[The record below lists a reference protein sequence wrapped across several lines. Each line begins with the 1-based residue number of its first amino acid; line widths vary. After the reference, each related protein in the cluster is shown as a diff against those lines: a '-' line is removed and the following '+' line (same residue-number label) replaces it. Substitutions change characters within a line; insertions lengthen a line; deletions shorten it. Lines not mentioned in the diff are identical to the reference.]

1 MPTVWIRGP
10 ASVLGEVEV
19 DVVSKVA
26 SNEPNPLDFMDVLPN
41 PNLARPLRTRELL
54 VKPTTFLF

>member
-1 MPTVWIRGP
+1 MVPFGRNAGSIDYMIF
-10 ASVLGEVEV
+10 L
-19 DVVSKVA
+19 